1 MSTSPRAE
9 FIRRAIEA
17 ADRARAEGA
26 PIIPE
31 IAAAQAALESR
42 YGESRLAIE
51 TNNLFG
57 IKAGR
62 RWQGPVLVLP
72 TTEYVDGQ
80 PVPAVARWRK
90 YASWQECFRDYG
102 NLIELLPWFA
112 DAVAAARRGDTLGF
126 LDGLL
131 MIDLNNNQRIDE
143 PGEEPGWST
152 TPDYRD
158 RVLSLARRWNL
169 I

>member
-1 MSTSPRAE
+1 MSSSPRAE
-9 FIRRAIEA
+9 FIRRALEA

-26 PIIPE
+26 PIVPE

-51 TNNLFG
+51 ANNLFG

-72 TTEYVDGQ
+72 TTEYVDGRL
-80 PVPAVARWRK
+80 VGMAARWRS
-90 YASWQECFRDYG
+90 YASWEECPRDYG
-102 NLIELLPWFA
+102 NLLEILPWFA
-112 DAVAAARRGDTLGF
+112 DAAAAARRGDTLGF

-131 MIDLNNNQRIDE
+131 FD
-143 PGEEPGWST
+143 PHGAGAAGAEPGWATDPSA
-152 TPDYRD
+152 RD
-158 RVLSLARRWNL
+158 KVLS
-169 I
+169 